1 MPVIIQLNR
10 DGLMTLQLAGTLHM
24 GCVADVDHAVASAR
38 KAHQSIVL
46 DLARVRLI
54 DRPTLQYV
62 IDLMHHD
69 VQSVINCPDHVRRW
83 IERESVS
90 GEFGSDVRFGNAGP
104 QRFAPQD
111 GVQQDGG
118 GHDRGA
124 ADEDQMKSAL
134 E

>member
-1 MPVIIQLNR
+1 MPVSIHVNC

-24 GCVADVDHAVASAR
+24 GCVADVDQAVASAR
-38 KAHQSIVL
+38 QAHQAIVL
-46 DLARVRLI
+46 DLGRVRLI

-90 GEFGSDVRFGNAGP
+90 GGFGLRNARP
-104 QRFAPQD
+104 QRLAAQRGVEQD
-111 GVQQDGG
+111 GA
-118 GHDRGA
+118 GHDRRA
-124 ADEDQMKSAL
+124 ADEDHVQSAL